1 MSLRA
6 QVFISCGQR
15 EDLGEVEVA
24 TKISEVLA
32 QEGFDPYI
40 AASQQ
45 TLRGLKENI
54 FQRLAESEYF
64 LFIDFVRDRL
74 DLEGSSLCRGSV
86 FSQQELALAAYLDT
100 DVIAFQE
107 EGIKPLEGILR
118 FMQTNCLP
126 FNDRSLLPKMV
137 IEKVREREWSS
148 DWKKALTIEAEVDV
162 HRNVRRLPESV
173 QGDFYHLH
181 VRNNHIRV
189 VARNVYAYLDNVVE
203 VGTNRRVEY
212 GSVEFKW
219 AGYTLPNAIIP
230 PGGTRRLDAFWIPHP
245 QPNCPQFNC
254 FTDST
259 AFFPRIQGPGQ
270 WYMDY
275 TVYSDALRGA
285 TRRFLLTLDGTVAG
299 VRFEPA

>member
-1 MSLRA
+1 MALRA

-15 EDLGEVEVA
+15 EDLGEMKVA
-24 TKISEVLA
+24 NLIAEALA
-32 QEGFDPYI
+32 QEGFEPYI

-64 LFIDFVRDRL
+64 LFIDFVRDNL
-74 DLEGSSLCRGSV
+74 VTEGPPFHRGSV

-118 FMQTNCLP
+118 FMQTNCLT
-126 FNDRSLLPKMV
+126 FNDRSLLPTMV
-137 IEKVREREWSS
+137 IEKVREQGWSS
-148 DWKKALTIEAEVDV
+148 TWKRALTIDANINV
-162 HRNVRRLPESV
+162 HRDVTRFPENI
-173 QGDFYHLH
+173 QADFYHLH
-181 VRNNHIRV
+181 IRNNHIHE
-189 VARNVYAYLDNVVE
+189 VARNVYAYLDNVLE
-203 VGTNRRVEY
+203 VGSNQQLEY

-230 PGGTRRLDAFWIPHP
+230 PGGDRRLDAFWIPHP
-245 QPNCPQFNC
+245 QPNRPNFNC

-259 AFFPRIQGPGQ
+259 AFVPRIQGPGQ
-270 WYMDY
+270 WYLEYSVFSD
-275 TVYSDALRGA
+275 TVRGA
-285 TRRFLLTLDGTVAG
+285 SRRFLLTLDGTVGG
-299 VRFEPA
+299 VRLEPA

>member
-15 EDLGEVEVA
+15 EDLGEMEVA
-24 TKISEVLA
+24 ANIAEVLA
-32 QEGFDPYI
+32 QEGFEPYI

-45 TLRGLKENI
+45 TLRGPKENI

-74 DLEGSSLCRGSV
+74 DVEGSSLHRGSV

-107 EGIKPLEGILR
+107 ESIKPLEGILL
-118 FMQTNCLP
+118 FMQTNCLL
-126 FNDRSLLPKMV
+126 FNDRSLLPNMV
-137 IEKVREREWSS
+137 IEKVRERGWSS
-148 DWKKALTIEAEVDV
+148 DWKKALTIEAEVNV
-162 HRNVRRLPESV
+162 HRNVRRLPEDV
-173 QGDFYHLH
+173 QADFYHLH
-181 VRNNHIRV
+181 IRNNHIRE
-189 VARNVYAYLDNVVE
+189 VARNVYAYLENVVE
-203 VGTNRRVEY
+203 VGTNRRLEY

-219 AGYTLPNAIIP
+219 AGYTLPNAIILA
-230 PGGTRRLDAFWIPHP
+230 GGTRRLDAFWIPHP
-245 QPNCPQFNC
+245 QPNRPQFNC

-275 TVYSDALRGA
+275 SVFSDTLRGA
-285 TRRFLLTLDGTVAG
+285 SRRFLLTLDGPVAG
-299 VRFEPA
+299 VSLEPA